1 MSGSPLGPAQ
11 PADRPS
17 GTDRSSRVPL
27 LPVLLLVLALGD
39 LRTEIL
45 LLIDHFTLTSVL
57 SAIAA
62 HPLAVVVL
70 LAQPSLWRRY
80 RRPRRCPPFNP

>member
-1 MSGSPLGPAQ
+1 MSGSPSRPAQ
-11 PADRPS
+11 SANRPSDADRS
-17 GTDRSSRVPL
+17 IGVPL

-39 LRTEIL
+39 LRTEML
-45 LLIDHFTLTSVL
+45 LLIDHFTFTSVV

-70 LAQPSLWRRY
+70 LVQPSLWRRY
-80 RRPRRCPPFNP
+80 RRPRR

>member
-1 MSGSPLGPAQ
+1 MSGSLSRPDP
-11 PADRPS
+11 PADPS
-17 GTDRSSRVPL
+17 TGMIPPSRLPFLPL
-27 LPVLLLVLALGD
+27 LLLVLALGD
-39 LRTEIL
+39 LRTEAL
-45 LLIDHFTLTSVL
+45 LLFDHFTLTSVL

-80 RRPRRCPPFNP
+80 RRPRR

>member
-1 MSGSPLGPAQ
+1 
-11 PADRPS
+11 
-17 GTDRSSRVPL
+17 
-27 LPVLLLVLALGD
+27 VLLLVLALGD
-39 LRTEIL
+39 LRTEML

-62 HPLAVVVL
+62 HPLAMVVL

-80 RRPRRCPPFNP
+80 RRPRR